1 MSSISARLHCWQIT
15 LGHAG
20 RAHLSL
26 SLSACQRIH
35 TKTIKLQKGRAR
47 YHLQRTKHGNIQLKN
62 YMHGATR
69 ARRRISAQFGEFT
82 KRETH
87 FFARPQIIQHY
98 AAPAFPHLTVWL
110 ELVKHANDSLLL
122 LLMDVR

>member
-26 SLSACQRIH
+26 SLRAPANTH
-35 TKTIKLQKGRAR
+35 KNNKMAKGSRALSFAA
-47 YHLQRTKHGNIQLKN
+47 HQTWELTAKN

-87 FFARPQIIQHY
+87 FLRPQIIQHY
-98 AAPAFPHLTVWL
+98 AAPAFPHLTAWL

>member
-1 MSSISARLHCWQIT
+1 MQAARIF
-15 LGHAG
+15 
-20 RAHLSL
+20 L
-26 SLSACQRIH
+26 SLSARQRIH
-35 TKTIKLQKGRAR
+35 TKTIKWQKGRAR
-47 YHLQRTKHGNIQLKN
+47 YHLQRTKHGNLQLKN

-69 ARRRISAQFGEFT
+69 AGRRISTQFGEFT

-87 FFARPQIIQHY
+87 FLRPQIIQHY